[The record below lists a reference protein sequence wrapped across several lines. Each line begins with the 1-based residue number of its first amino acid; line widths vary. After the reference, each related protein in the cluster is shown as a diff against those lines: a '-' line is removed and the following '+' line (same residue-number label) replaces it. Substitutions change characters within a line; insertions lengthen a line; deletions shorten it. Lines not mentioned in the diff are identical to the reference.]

1 MSFTFIPKNLRAP
14 TELDSSAL
22 RSRAESAKASFDSGL
37 DSMTGSYANPLKH
50 WYLGKLDKE
59 AGLTSITQEEVTNLN
74 EKGIALRY
82 ADVKDYTPSQ
92 LKQAAFEYAED
103 DLRNQKVN
111 QLYGTTNLVSGMAPY
126 VFDPVNLFPF
136 GRAVSFAKLGKF
148 NPIATSVNRGQRF
161 KAAASTYKKYAK
173 EAFLGNAAVEPLYY
187 MDARYTGQTY
197 APEDFV
203 VNSVVGAAVGAG
215 FFGTI
220 AAGINFRKAGR
231 ATADIQNFED
241 MYSFL
246 ETGDFGGAANTLF
259 QNSPK
264 FRAELEKMK
273 GVADAVQQ
281 AYQTD
286 GMLRFDALTKA
297 EQNLVRKAMD
307 GYVERGVQATMSK
320 AMSEQMLEDVKQ
332 NPDISIQE
340 MSQTYRER
348 YIRVYDAVM
357 RNDFT
362 GLNADDLD
370 IVNRVTGESG
380 VLERSAQEG
389 AKPLKLAELDS
400 NRLGA
405 LAAAQEEAL
414 GILATLK
421 KLRVKTFEQA
431 VAEGKMTASQ
441 RTKILKR
448 FNKLYEKS
456 YAKEVGLASEVINN
470 IFGKEIKI
478 KAAKRKSQERLGL
491 RGYYEDG
498 DIYLNRAEIILG
510 NGGTPFNTIIHEAV
524 HALKDI
530 DPDSWQQIKSLIEE
544 SPKLADAM
552 RDFIQNRRG
561 YRGEKRITNELPS
574 VALEWAITQRDF
586 WLELQNKNRPL
597 FVKLKQ
603 ALKEMF
609 SRLQELFKAEP
620 LGRVFEEKE
629 LRKLLNPDITPDEL
643 ARRIGEIINTSR
655 EKRLGYGKILEAVES
670 AQQNVNRAA
679 FSEPIAGRTVV
690 ERRLDEFSPEET
702 IDADNQ
708 NLRGVREQA
717 VRSQLIGLLS
727 VDGYKADNLF
737 DELLT
742 PIDELQA
749 DIDPDAG
756 EFIQFGEF
764 KARVQEYTST
774 IIGEDFERYDILT
787 DSDYTNLYDNLRNFY
802 TNSYNKTAIAMR
814 NNDLFRRIERAIDGK
829 PEAEHAEIKQRVVLN
844 YHQDAA
850 RTVVGNA
857 LKREAIVRQL
867 AEGKTQKAKT
877 ERFRSMLD
885 GQERA
890 GTPLLA
896 GLEVEML
903 AASQQAVIPLFDVI
917 YRHGLQ
923 DLFMPETTV
932 DMFKGG
938 DIRRFEMFGKG
949 KKERSMEFHRQ
960 LHQALLKRKLPK
972 EWEEFAA
979 LKELFD
985 VLQSTELFVLTK
997 LNEAGLSTSKLT
1009 DFGGV
1014 SQKWDPSIIY
1024 DMGLDAFKAR
1034 MLETMDIP
1042 ATARA
1047 HGGVLFVKGRMEP
1060 FDAVKFIEQWYESL
1074 DPTQRV
1080 ADDVQ
1085 VFDLENNFAGR
1096 MVRLKPDTAT
1106 DVLLEFSG
1114 YDNIGFLMMQQI
1126 QRLAAVAHM
1135 AKFAGTKPNELLTEV
1150 LEGIG
1155 SKGVARKSAKATVD
1169 AMTGI
1174 LENPVD
1180 VSLANQGNV
1189 IKKLSN
1195 ILFMS
1200 GSGIASLT
1208 DIPLAASTLQV
1219 QGISF
1224 VENNQVFLKA
1234 WQEATKR
1241 RFGNDAAR
1249 MKQYW
1254 LGTGAGID
1262 VLNNAV
1268 IKRFTSTELG
1278 GGFLDKMNKLMFR
1291 VNGLEAMTNIH
1302 QEMYVDVLTRGLA
1315 MELGSKTPSPELINN
1330 LTEFGFTK
1338 SEITRLA
1345 NSVETDPNGVSR
1357 IVPNSVKAEKLQLKL
1372 RNYITKY
1379 MRQAVFMP
1387 DQGTRAQLVLGF
1399 RRGTAAGEMAHM
1411 ATQYMPFMAGM
1422 SKLLH
1427 RRFVNGNFG
1436 TGNPEMI
1443 HRMSHLIAYVGGA
1456 MAFGY
1461 MATVIKDL
1469 LRGRA
1474 PIGIDGLSAFDVSR
1488 IVQQSGVL
1496 GVLEV
1501 PLDVKDWGALS
1512 ALAPMPSTILG
1523 IGVDTAT
1530 LDSKGLADGVG
1541 QLTGG
1546 QIIGPPQWLHGMI
1559 GESMAQTLNEM
1570 QLDILDESN
1579 P

>member
-1 MSFTFIPKNLRAP
+1 
-14 TELDSSAL
+14 
-22 RSRAESAKASFDSGL
+22 
-37 DSMTGSYANPLKH
+37 
-50 WYLGKLDKE
+50 
-59 AGLTSITQEEVTNLN
+59 
-74 EKGIALRY
+74 
-82 ADVKDYTPSQ
+82 
-92 LKQAAFEYAED
+92 
-103 DLRNQKVN
+103 
-111 QLYGTTNLVSGMAPY
+111 
-126 VFDPVNLFPF
+126 
-136 GRAVSFAKLGKF
+136 
-148 NPIATSVNRGQRF
+148 
-161 KAAASTYKKYAK
+161 
-173 EAFLGNAAVEPLYY
+173 
-187 MDARYTGQTY
+187 
-197 APEDFV
+197 
-203 VNSVVGAAVGAG
+203 
-215 FFGTI
+215 
-220 AAGINFRKAGR
+220 
-231 ATADIQNFED
+231 
-241 MYSFL
+241 
-246 ETGDFGGAANTLF
+246 
-259 QNSPK
+259 
-264 FRAELEKMK
+264 
-273 GVADAVQQ
+273 
-281 AYQTD
+281 
-286 GMLRFDALTKA
+286 
-297 EQNLVRKAMD
+297 MD

-389 AKPLKLAELDS
+389 TEPIKLAELDS
-400 NRLGA
+400 TRLGA
-405 LAAAQEEAL
+405 LAAAQEESL
-414 GILATLK
+414 GLLATLK
-421 KLRVKTFEQA
+421 KLRVKTLEQA
-431 VAEGKMTASQ
+431 VTEGKMTASQ

-448 FNKLYEKS
+448 FNKLYEKA

-478 KAAKRKSQERLGL
+478 KAADRKSQARLGL

-510 NGGTPFNTIIHEAV
+510 NGGTPFNTIIHEAL

-561 YRGEKRITNELPS
+561 YRGEERITNELPS

-586 WLELQNKNRPL
+586 WLELQNKNKPL

-629 LRKLLNPDITPDEL
+629 LRKLLNPRITPDEL
-643 ARRIGEIINTSR
+643 ARRIAEIINTSR
-655 EKRLGYGKILEAVES
+655 EKRLGYGKILEAVEN
-670 AQQNVNRAA
+670 AQQNVNRAT

-717 VRSQLIGLLS
+717 VRSQLIGLLG

-737 DELLT
+737 DDLLT

-867 AEGKTQKAKT
+867 AEGQTPKAKT

-932 DMFKGG
+932 DMFKGK

-1014 SQKWDPSIIY
+1014 SQKWDPNIIY

-1047 HGGVLFVKGRMEP
+1047 HGGVLFVQGKMET

-1096 MVRLKPDTAT
+1096 MVRLIPETAT

-1114 YDNIGFLMMQQI
+1114 YDNIGFLMTQQI

-1155 SKGVARKSAKATVD
+1155 SKGVARKSAKATID

-1241 RFGNDAAR
+1241 RFGNDAAK
-1249 MKQYW
+1249 MKEYW
-1254 LGTGAGID
+1254 LGAGAGID

-1268 IKRFTSTELG
+1268 IKRFTNTELG

-1338 SEITRLA
+1338 SDISRLA
-1345 NSVETDPNGVSR
+1345 NSIETDPNGVSR

-1461 MATVIKDL
+1461 MATVIKDI

-1496 GVLEV
+1496 GILEV